1 MCFVAEGVAKLRVLR
16 TIDSIWEKIERG
28 ILSITTI
35 LMSLMLVGNAISRYF
50 FNKSWPFTEEIGK
63 MGILV
68 LTFMGLGY
76 AARKSMHIEMSGFY
90 DLMPKKIQ
98 RILGIFI
105 NLISALVLILCT
117 YLAIQYVEHLYTIN
131 QVSTILRLPLYLTM
145 MVIPIGFF
153 LASIRYFV
161 DFGKRI
167 AEKVED

>member
-1 MCFVAEGVAKLRVLR
+1 VRVLR
-16 TIDSIWEKIERG
+16 TIDRIWEKIEAG

-35 LMSLMLVGNAISRYF
+35 LISAMLVGNAISRYF
-50 FNKSWPFTEEIGK
+50 FNKSWAFTDEIGK
-63 MGILV
+63 LGIIV

-98 RILGIFI
+98 RILGIII
-105 NLISALVLILCT
+105 NLVSALVLMYCT
-117 YLAIQYVEHLYTIN
+117 YLAIQYVQHLHTIG
-131 QVSTILRLPLYLTM
+131 QVTTILRMPLYLTM
-145 MVIPIGFF
+145 MFIPVGFF

-167 AEKVED
+167 VEKTDE